1 MNLLNFSHQ
10 WSLKSRLRLIGLV
23 ALLMGLLPSGLLLK
37 QYVVELNIVAR
48 EAQGLPVNLAWQDSL
63 NALQTHRRVAA
74 EALSTRP
81 DARRELAASQQA
93 VRDKMALLHRALT
106 APEAG
111 FAARHAG
118 AANALSEQF
127 NALTAELESGRP
139 DVAKLLSRQLKLATL
154 AFRAVADFNGDV
166 GLLLDPEAETHFAI
180 MAGLQAA
187 PQVSDA
193 LSELGSLASAAA
205 VDDIAAV
212 AAALTRY
219 REHAGLTLQSLQAAE
234 RTSRPL
240 QPSWASLAAQMEK
253 QRRLVDDSTRAAAQD
268 VNYPLEQLAASFSGA
283 AQLQAEVSAQ
293 VLGVLKT
300 ELGQRQSRASAM
312 RNLLL
317 LLIPALL
324 AALALLMLRS
334 MRQLLTPVA
343 QMVTVTE
350 RIAVGDLSQDVPLGR
365 RDEMG
370 RVLLSMDH
378 MQQRLRHLV
387 EQIHTGADNIHVAA
401 EEIAGGNQ
409 DLAARTETAAAHL
422 QQTTSN
428 VELLEQAVAQSNRAA
443 AEARSLASTAS
454 VLAVEGG
461 SVVSQVVSTMSAI
474 DKSSG
479 RIADIIGLIDGIA
492 FQTNIL
498 ALNAAVEAAR
508 AGAQGRGFAVVA
520 SEVRALAGRS
530 AEAAKE
536 IKGLIQR
543 SVEQV
548 ESGTGLATKAGLAMQ
563 QIVAKVQQ
571 VSYVIEGMDTHV
583 KTQAQQTQALA
594 AAVRAIDTMTQQ
606 NAALVEQSAAAAES
620 LREQAQRMDA
630 TVQAFRL

>member
-1 MNLLNFSHQ
+1 MNFLNFQHQ
-10 WSLKSRLRLIGLV
+10 WSLRSRLRLIGLL
-23 ALLMGLLPSGLLLK
+23 ALLMGLLPSTLLLHR
-37 QYVVELNIVAR
+37 YVSQLNTVAR
-48 EAQGLPVNLAWQDSL
+48 EAQGLPINLAWQDSL
-63 NALQTHRRVAA
+63 SALQTHRRLAA

-81 DARRELAASQQA
+81 DARRELAGSQQM
-93 VRDKMALLHRALT
+93 VRDKLLVLSRALA
-106 APEAG
+106 APEAD
-111 FAARHAG
+111 FAPRHA
-118 AANALSEQF
+118 AAASALTEQF
-127 NALTAELESGRP
+127 NALAAELESARP
-139 DVAKLLSRQLKLATL
+139 DLAQLMSRHLSVSAL

-166 GLLLDPEAETHFAI
+166 GLLLDPQAATNFAV

-187 PQVSDA
+187 PRVSDA

-205 VDDIAAV
+205 VDDIGAM

-219 REHAGLTLQSLQAAE
+219 RQHAELTLQSMEAAE
-234 RTSRPL
+234 RTGGAM
-240 QPSWASLAAQMEK
+240 QATWASLAAQMDK
-253 QRRLVDDSTRAAAQD
+253 QRQLVDNSTRAAALD
-268 VNYPLEQLAASFSGA
+268 VNYPLEQLAASFSTA

-293 VLGVLKT
+293 VLAALKSD
-300 ELGQRQSRASAM
+300 LSQRYSQASFM

-317 LLIPALL
+317 LLIPALM
-324 AALALLMLRS
+324 AGLALLMSRA
-334 MRQLLTPVA
+334 MRQLLTPVG
-343 QMVTVTE
+343 QMVAVTE
-350 RIAVGDLSQDVPLGR
+350 RIADGDLSQDVPPGR

-370 RVLLSMDH
+370 RVLLAMDH

-387 EQIHTGADNIHVAA
+387 EQIHTGATNIHVAA

-409 DLAARTETAAAHL
+409 DLATRTETAAAHL
-422 QQTTSN
+422 QQTASN
-428 VELLEQAVAQSNRAA
+428 VELLEQAVHQSNRAA
-443 AEARSLASTAS
+443 AEARVLASTAS
-454 VLAVEGG
+454 VLALEGG
-461 SVVSQVVSTMSAI
+461 AVVGQVVSTMSAI
-474 DKSSG
+474 DEASG

-508 AGAQGRGFAVVA
+508 AGEQGRGFAVVA

-543 SVEQV
+543 SVERV
-548 ESGTGLATKAGLAMQ
+548 ESGTELASKAGVAMQ

-571 VSYVIEGMDTHV
+571 VSHVIEGMDLHV
-583 KTQAQQTQALA
+583 KTQTQQTQALA

-620 LREQAQRMDA
+620 LRGQAHSMDA
-630 TVQAFRL
+630 TVQAFQL

>member
-1 MNLLNFSHQ
+1 MNFLNFSHQ
-10 WSLKSRLRLIGLV
+10 WSLRSRLRLVGLL
-23 ALLMGLLPSGLLLK
+23 ALLMGLLPSALLLNR
-37 QYVVELNIVAR
+37 YVSQLDTVAR

-63 NALQTHRRVAA
+63 SALQAHRRLAA

-93 VRDKMALLHRALT
+93 VREQIQMLSRSLA

-111 FAARHAG
+111 FAARHA
-118 AANALSEQF
+118 AAAHALAEQF
-127 NALTAELESGRP
+127 NALTAELESARP
-139 DVAKLLSRQLKLATL
+139 DLARLMSRHLSLSAL

-166 GLLLDPEAETHFAI
+166 GLLLDPQAATYFAV

-187 PQVSDA
+187 PRVSDA

-205 VDDIAAV
+205 VDDIGAV

-219 REHAGLTLQSLQAAE
+219 REHAELTQQSMQAAE
-234 RTSRPL
+234 RTGGAM
-240 QPSWASLAAQMEK
+240 QTTWASLAAQMEK
-253 QRRLVDDSTRAAAQD
+253 QRQLVDNTTRAAALD
-268 VNYPLEQLAASFSGA
+268 VNYPLEQLAASFSTA
-283 AQLQAEVSAQ
+283 AQLQAEVSSQ
-293 VLGVLKT
+293 VLAALKSD
-300 ELGQRQSRASAM
+300 LSQRHSQASFM

-317 LLIPALL
+317 LLIPALV
-324 AALALLMLRS
+324 AALALLMSRS

-350 RIAVGDLSQDVPLGR
+350 RIAGGDLSQNVPLGR

-370 RVLLSMDH
+370 RVLLSMAH

-409 DLAARTETAAAHL
+409 DLATRTETAAAHL

-428 VELLEQAVAQSNRAA
+428 VELLEQAVQQSNQAA
-443 AEARSLASTAS
+443 ADARGLAATAS
-454 VLAVEGG
+454 ALALAGG
-461 SVVSQVVSTMSAI
+461 DVVGEVVSTMSAI
-474 DKSSG
+474 DEASG

-508 AGAQGRGFAVVA
+508 AGEQGRGFAVVA

-543 SVEQV
+543 SVERV
-548 ESGTGLATKAGLAMQ
+548 ESGTELASKAGVAMQ

-571 VSYVIEGMDTHV
+571 VSQVIEGMDAHV

-594 AAVRAIDTMTQQ
+594 AAVRAIDAMTQQ

-620 LREQAQRMDA
+620 LRGQAQSLDA

>member
-1 MNLLNFSHQ
+1 MNFLIFSNQ
-10 WSLKSRLRLIGLV
+10 WSLRSRLMLIGLV
-23 ALLMGLLPSGLLLK
+23 ALLMGLLPSCLLLN
-37 QYVVELNIVAR
+37 QYVIQLSAVAR
-48 EAQGLPVNLAWQDSL
+48 EAQGLPINLAWQDSL
-63 NALQTHRRVAA
+63 TALQTHRRLAA

-81 DARRELAASQQA
+81 GARSELAASQQA
-93 VRDKMALLHRALT
+93 VRAKLQVLVVALGE
-106 APEAG
+106 PGAG
-111 FAARHAG
+111 FAARHG
-118 AANALSEQF
+118 AAASALTEQF
-127 NALTAELESGRP
+127 NALTAELDGERP
-139 DVAKLLSRQLKLATL
+139 EVAKLLTRHLSLASL
-154 AFRAVADFNGDV
+154 AFRAVADFNGDM
-166 GLLLDPEAETHFAI
+166 GLLLDPEAETYFAI
-180 MAGLQAA
+180 IAGLQAA

-212 AAALTRY
+212 SAALTRY
-219 REHAGLTLQSLQAAE
+219 REHAGLTLQSMQAAE
-234 RTSRPL
+234 RTGGPM
-240 QPSWASLAAQMEK
+240 QQTWTSLSAQMEK

-268 VNYPLEQLAASFSGA
+268 VNYPLEQLAASFSTA

-293 VLGVLKT
+293 AMAALKSD
-300 ELGQRQSRASAM
+300 LNQRHSQATSR

-317 LLIPALL
+317 LLLPALV
-324 AALALLMLRS
+324 AALALLMRRS

-350 RIAVGDLSQDVPLGR
+350 RIAGGDLSQNVPLGR

-409 DLAARTETAAAHL
+409 DLATRTETAAAHL

-428 VELLEQAVAQSNRAA
+428 VEQLEQAVQQSNRAA
-443 AEARSLASTAS
+443 SDARGLAATAS
-454 VLAVEGG
+454 ALALDGG
-461 SVVSQVVSTMSAI
+461 HVVGQVVSTMRAI
-474 DKSSG
+474 DEASG

-508 AGAQGRGFAVVA
+508 AGEQGRGFAVVA

-543 SVEQV
+543 SVERV
-548 ESGTGLATKAGLAMQ
+548 ESGTELASKAGVAMQ

-571 VSYVIEGMDTHV
+571 VSQVIEGMDEHV

-594 AAVRAIDTMTQQ
+594 AAVRAFDAMTQQ

-620 LREQAQRMDA
+620 LRGQAQSMDA